1 MQEAKGDIIV
11 LLNNVLKS
19 ANIPIQYEAET
30 TTKMSKIALGI
41 ILEVVMR
48 KIATMKKPWF
58 MRQEMANYNK
68 IQRLKI

>member
-1 MQEAKGDIIV
+1 MLFLR
-11 LLNNVLKS
+11 LLLS
-19 ANIPIQYEAET
+19 AANLQIQYEAET

-48 KIATMKKPWF
+48 KIASRKKTWF